1 MKATLSLNTNIRL
14 TFRQLKDLAKQ
25 LPEKKRI
32 ELATILMD
40 GDEGMTKAQL
50 LAKIREGLNDARL
63 HKEGKIQLRTLD
75 EFLSDVY
82 CTTSQKF

>member
-1 MKATLSLNTNIRL
+1 MKSTLSLNTNIRL

-75 EFLSDVY
+75 EFLSDV
-82 CTTSQKF
+82 

>member
-63 HKEGKIQLRTLD
+63 HKEGKIQLRTLN
-75 EFLSDVY
+75 EFLSDV
-82 CTTSQKF
+82 

>member
-75 EFLSDVY
+75 EFLSDV
-82 CTTSQKF
+82 